1 LIIISAQ
8 NFLKAGDT
16 MKKQLIQLIY
26 EKAFKYSEEP
36 VFKLVSGR
44 MSNYYFNCKAVT
56 LHPEGMYL
64 IGNIIFDMIQDAHV
78 RGIGGLTLGADP
90 IADAVAYTS
99 YLKKKPIEAFV
110 VRKTAKSHGTMQWIE
125 GNIQEGDRVVIV
137 DDVITTGKSTIE
149 AIIRARETGLHIVKV
164 ITLVDRQEGG
174 KENIEALGYK
184 VDAVVTRE
192 EVMQLY
198 TAKNR

>member
-1 LIIISAQ
+1 
-8 NFLKAGDT
+8 

-64 IGNIIFDMIQDAHV
+64 IGNIIFDMIHAAQAK
-78 RGIGGLTLGADP
+78 GIGGLTLGADP

-99 YLKKKPIEAFV
+99 YLRKEPVEAFV
-110 VRKTAKSHGTMQWIE
+110 VRKTAKAHGTMQWIE
-125 GNIQEGDRVVIV
+125 GNIQAGDRVVIV

-149 AIIRARETGLHIVKV
+149 AINRAKEAGLQIVKV
-164 ITLVDRQEGG
+164 IALVDRQEGG
-174 KENIEALGYK
+174 RENIEALGYK

-192 EVMQLY
+192 EIMELY
-198 TAKNR
+198 TAENR

>member
-1 LIIISAQ
+1 MKNRLIELII
-8 NFLKAGDT
+8 
-16 MKKQLIQLIY
+16 

-64 IGNIIFDMIQDAHV
+64 IGNLIFELIKELDAK
-78 RGIGGLTLGADP
+78 GIGGLTLGADP
-90 IADAVAYTS
+90 IANAVAYTS
-99 YLKKKPIEAFV
+99 YLKKRPVEAFV

-125 GNIQEGDRVVIV
+125 GNIKRGDRVVIV

-149 AIIRARETGLHIVKV
+149 AITRAKETGLEIVK
-164 ITLVDRQEGG
+164 IIALIDRQEGG
-174 KENIEALGYK
+174 RQAIEALGYRLEPII
-184 VDAVVTRE
+184 TRE
-192 EVMQLY
+192 EVMERY
-198 TAKNR
+198 RED

>member
-1 LIIISAQ
+1 
-8 NFLKAGDT
+8 
-16 MKKQLIQLIY
+16 MKKQLIRLIL
-26 EKAFKYSEEP
+26 EKAFKYNKEP

-64 IGNIIFDMIQDAHV
+64 IGNIIFDMLQNSDLK
-78 RGIGGLTLGADP
+78 GIGGLTLGADP

-99 YLKKKPIEAFV
+99 YLRKKPVEAFV

-125 GNIQEGDRVVIV
+125 GNIRAGDKVVVV

-149 AIIRARETGLHIVKV
+149 AITRAKEGGLNVMKV
-164 ITLVDRQEGG
+164 IALVDRQEGG
-174 KENIEALGYK
+174 KENIEALGHK
-184 VDAVVTRE
+184 VETVVTRE
-192 EVMQLY
+192 EVMELY
-198 TAKNR
+198 RATDQ